1 MENLL
6 DDITSVP
13 EIEFLTKLDRC
24 DRCNAAAKVR
34 AKKNGSTLLFC
45 QHHAN
50 QHLNKLAEQ
59 EWIIFN
65 N

>member
-1 MENLL
+1 MTQT
-6 DDITSVP
+6 I
-13 EIEFLTKLDRC
+13 IETETLTRKDRC
-24 DRCNAAAKVR
+24 DRCNAAAKIR
-34 AKKNGSTLLFC
+34 ARKNGSTLLFC

-50 QHLNKLAEQ
+50 QHLNKLTEQ